1 MLSKMLKPQLTKE
14 QMEKCKLPELKEI
27 AKKRGLRI
35 SGKKEEIKQR
45 IYANIVQ
52 QEKSTLIQKIF
63 RGHIARLW
71 IRLKVGT
78 GLTKVPV
85 NDTDF
90 FTLEPISEMEFIYYL
105 HYTET
110 KSNTSYVFNINSLIN
125 LVAKTGKMDNPYTR
139 EDLIKPMNDR
149 LIQVINLTFI
159 LFPKNELT
167 KRTTIDAK
175 PKNALVPAIPLNPT
189 ANYTIMANELFVK
202 IDSLGNYTNV
212 AWFNALSSTDICT
225 MIIRLCNFWGHI
237 DRGLKARI
245 CPRTSPFSIDNLGIE
260 SMNPDRSLAENRAIA
275 IRVGETLVCSGA
287 TEEYRILG
295 AMYFLTG
302 LVLVSI
308 EAREQMPWL
317 YDNYFAIVQQQNI

>member
-1 MLSKMLKPQLTKE
+1 MLSKMMKPQLTKD

-52 QEKSTLIQKIF
+52 HEKSTFIQKIF

-71 IRLKVGT
+71 MRLKVGT
-78 GLTKVPV
+78 SHNAPV

-110 KSNTSYVFNINSLIN
+110 TSNTSYVFNINSLIN
-125 LVAKTGKMDNPYTR
+125 LIAKTGKMDNPYTR
-139 EDLIKPMNDR
+139 EDLIKPLNDR

-167 KRTTIDAK
+167 RRTTMDVK
-175 PKNALVPAIPLNPT
+175 PKVTLVPAIPLNPT
-189 ANYTIMANELFVK
+189 ANYTIMANNLFVK

-212 AWFNALSSTDICT
+212 AWFNGLSSNDLCM
-225 MIIRLCNFWGHI
+225 MIVRLCNFWGHI

-245 CPRTSPFSIDNLGIE
+245 CPRISPFSVDNLGIE
-260 SMNPDRSLAENRAIA
+260 SINPDRSLAENRAIA

-287 TEEYRILG
+287 TEEYQILG

-317 YDNYFAIVQQQNI
+317 YDNYFAIVQRQII

>member
-1 MLSKMLKPQLTKE
+1 MKPQLTKE

-27 AKKRGLRI
+27 AKKRGLRV
-35 SGKKEEIKQR
+35 SGKKDEIKQR
-45 IYANIVQ
+45 IYANIIQ
-52 QEKSTLIQKIF
+52 HEKSTLIQKIF

-71 IRLKVGT
+71 MRLKVGISDNA
-78 GLTKVPV
+78 PV

-110 KSNTSYVFNINSLIN
+110 ASNTSYVFNINSLIN
-125 LVAKTGKMDNPYTR
+125 LVAKTGKMENPYTR
-139 EDLIKPMNDR
+139 EDLHKPLNDR
-149 LIQVINLTFI
+149 LMQVITLTFI

-167 KRTTIDAK
+167 KRDKLPDKHKVT
-175 PKNALVPAIPLNPT
+175 LVPAIPINPT
-189 ANYTIMANELFVK
+189 ANYTIMANNLFVK

-212 AWFNALSSTDICT
+212 AWFNSLSSNDLCM
-225 MIIRLCNFWGHI
+225 MIVRLCNFWGHI
-237 DRGLKARI
+237 DRRLKVRI
-245 CPRTSPFSIDNLGIE
+245 CPRTSPFSVDNLGIE
-260 SMNPDRSLAENRAIA
+260 SMNPQRSIAENRAIA
-275 IRVGETLVCSGA
+275 IRVGEMLVCSGA